1 MTAIAVDD
9 EPLLLR
15 ALVRALE
22 ASPDIEQVAQ
32 FGSCADALAWAGEH
46 PADVAFLDI
55 EMRGMGGMALAEK
68 LRQLRP
74 NCRIV
79 FTTGYEHYAVEAFKL
94 RASGYLL
101 KPISAEDVQ
110 GEIDHIKG
118 RHSEEALL
126 TVHCFGMFE
135 AYAQG
140 RTLSFRRSKTKEL
153 LAFLVDCKGAGTTS
167 REISAKLW
175 EDDCDEDR
183 CRNYLRQLFVDLRH
197 TLEDAGAEA
206 VLIQSGYSYSLDIR
220 RMSCD
225 YYDYLRTGH
234 PEFRGEY
241 MTQYS
246 WADETCGLLWRDHK

>member
-1 MTAIAVDD
+1 M
-9 EPLLLR
+9 
-15 ALVRALE
+15 
-22 ASPDIEQVAQ
+22 
-32 FGSCADALAWAGEH
+32 
-46 PADVAFLDI
+46 
-55 EMRGMGGMALAEK
+55 
-68 LRQLRP
+68 
-74 NCRIV
+74 

-175 EDDCDEDR
+175 GDDCDEDR

-206 VLIQSGYSYSLDIR
+206 VLIQSGYSYSLDTR

-246 WADETCGLLWRDHK
+246 WSEYTNAVLENQMLRGR